1 VIDELAKLKQN
12 IIKRFSNKT
21 KNIFRSF
28 KRSFNRQKVKV
39 REIRSCGLLV
49 KAEDS
54 QLIELVG
61 SIAEKTNYYCHSF
74 GFVMSP

>member
-21 KNIFRSF
+21 KSVFRLF
-28 KRSFNRQKVKV
+28 KRSFKRQKVKV
-39 REIRSCGLLV
+39 REMRSCGLLV

-54 QLIELVG
+54 QLIEVVG
-61 SIAEKTNYYCHSF
+61 
-74 GFVMSP
+74 